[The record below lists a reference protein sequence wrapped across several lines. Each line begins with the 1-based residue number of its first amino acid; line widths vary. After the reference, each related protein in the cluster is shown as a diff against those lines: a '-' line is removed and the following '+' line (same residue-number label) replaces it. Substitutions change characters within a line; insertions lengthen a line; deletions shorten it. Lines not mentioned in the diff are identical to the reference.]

1 MSDTITID
9 VVEEIDDVEIVSS
22 ETVQEVSV
30 DVHDAITDHG
40 LLSGLSDDDHTQY
53 LPTDG
58 TLDIGMPY
66 GVTLQTG
73 QEMFVKVVHL

>member
-9 VVEEIDDVEIVSS
+9 VVEEIDDVEIVST

-40 LLSGLSDDDHTQY
+40 LLLAVNMLT
-53 LPTDG
+53 
-58 TLDIGMPY
+58 M
-66 GVTLQTG
+66 LQ
-73 QEMFVKVVHL
+73 Q